1 MTWFPQERKTRS
13 GTVFASFW
21 SPIFDVAPL
30 LREAVAVES
39 DEQEDIEALMEDL
52 DEPLPDDS
60 WLNEL
65 DEPLPPPPPPKRRC
79 MDEVIASGARPM
91 PYAHV
96 KRREKRRQAKEQP
109 SGQRPRPATLREHV
123 CAERAIPTAL
133 NATELPAAH
142 GAYAAKVEQDT
153 WGSKKRRTLPEL
165 IGLGFRLLSWD
176 GITSIPIL
184 DAHGRII
191 TVLAGQPSD
200 PTYAKSATRV
210 FELLEKER
218 INACFASAMA
228 KHRRGGFVALNVGL
242 SYCKGQTVP
251 CRLNNGE
258 HTALLGRLLA
268 DEDVT
273 RMATFASFAFGLWAP
288 KLHAYYD
295 DYDHRL
301 RRQHQHLTRNWERS
315 VFSQATFNF
324 GPRAWTF
331 KHRDILNVAFG
342 MCAVQALGDFNP
354 KEGGHIIL
362 WELKLVIEF
371 PPSALILIP
380 SATVTHSNLPV
391 GPGEHRAPF
400 TQYTGGGLFRYVDN
414 GFRTEKALAEQ
425 DPEEYARV
433 CEQKAGRW
441 EMGLGLLST
450 VDELL
455 DSIP

>member
-1 MTWFPQERKTRS
+1 MAWFPHERKTRQ

-30 LREAVAVES
+30 IRKAVALES
-39 DEQEDIEALMEDL
+39 DEQEDIEGLMEDL

-60 WLNEL
+60 WLDEL
-65 DEPLPPPPPPKRRC
+65 DEPLPPPPVPERRP
-79 MDEVIASGARPM
+79 MNEVIALGARPM
-91 PYAHV
+91 PYAHI
-96 KRREKRRQAKEQP
+96 KHREKRKQAKEQLG
-109 SGQRPRPATLREHV
+109 GQRPRPATLREHIR
-123 CAERAIPTAL
+123 AERAIPTTL
-133 NATELPAAH
+133 DATELPAAL
-142 GAYAAKVEQDT
+142 GAYTAKVEQDT
-153 WGSKKRRTLPEL
+153 WGSKKCRTLPEL

-176 GITSIPIL
+176 GITSIP
-184 DAHGRII
+184 DAHGHII
-191 TVLAGQPSD
+191 TVLAGQLSD
-200 PTYAKSATRV
+200 PVYAKSATRV

-218 INACFASAMA
+218 INTCFASAMA

-258 HTALLGRLLA
+258 HAALLGRLLA

-273 RMATFASFAFGLWAP
+273 RMATFASCKPPIFFSPLPPLLISPQSLLAFGHP
-288 KLHAYYD
+288 SFTPTTTTMTTDFD
-295 DYDHRL
+295 DSTHTSL
-301 RRQHQHLTRNWERS
+301 
-315 VFSQATFNF
+315 AT
-324 GPRAWTF
+324 GSDPSSPRPPSISD
-331 KHRDILNVAFG
+331 R
-342 MCAVQALGDFNP
+342 ALGDFNP

-371 PPSALILIP
+371 PPGALILIP
-380 SATVTHSNLPV
+380 SATVMHSNLPV
-391 GPGEHRAPF
+391 GPGEHRASF
-400 TQYTGGGLFRYVDN
+400 TQYTGGGLFHYVDN
-414 GFRTEKALAEQ
+414 GFRTEKVLAEQ
-425 DPEEYARV
+425 DPEEYARI

>member
-1 MTWFPQERKTRS
+1 MAIQNVKVAALGTKTI
-13 GTVFASFW
+13 TAC
-21 SPIFDVAPL
+21 DH
-30 LREAVAVES
+30 AVYDGLKKFHTCV
-39 DEQEDIEALMEDL
+39 
-52 DEPLPDDS
+52 
-60 WLNEL
+60 
-65 DEPLPPPPPPKRRC
+65 
-79 MDEVIASGARPM
+79 
-91 PYAHV
+91 
-96 KRREKRRQAKEQP
+96 
-109 SGQRPRPATLREHV
+109 
-123 CAERAIPTAL
+123 IPTVL
-133 NATELPAAH
+133 DATELPAAL
-142 GAYAAKVEQDT
+142 GAYTAKVEQDT

-200 PTYAKSATRV
+200 PAYAKSATRV

-218 INACFASAMA
+218 INTCFASAMA

-258 HTALLGRLLA
+258 HAALLGRLLA

-273 RMATFASFAFGLWAP
+273 RMATFASCKPPIFFSPLPPLLISPQSLLAFGHP
-288 KLHAYYD
+288 SFTPTMT

-301 RRQHQHLTRNWERS
+301 RRQHLHLTRNWERS

-342 MCAVQALGDFNP
+342 MCVVQALGDFNP

-362 WELKLVIEF
+362 WELKLFIEF
-371 PPSALILIP
+371 PPGALILIP
-380 SATVTHSNLPV
+380 SATITHSNLPV
-391 GPGEHRAPF
+391 GPGEHRASF
-400 TQYTGGGLFRYVDN
+400 TQYTGG
-414 GFRTEKALAEQ
+414 EQ

>member
-1 MTWFPQERKTRS
+1 MAWFPHECKTHQ

-30 LREAVAVES
+30 IREAVELES
-39 DEQEDIEALMEDL
+39 DEQEDIEGLMEDL
-52 DEPLPDDS
+52 DEPLTDDS
-60 WLNEL
+60 WLDKL
-65 DEPLPPPPPPKRRC
+65 DEPLPPPPVPERRP
-79 MDEVIASGARPM
+79 MNEVIASGARPM
-91 PYAHV
+91 PYTYV
-96 KRREKRRQAKEQP
+96 KHREKRKQVKEQLG
-109 SGQRPRPATLREHV
+109 GQRPRPATLQEHIR
-123 CAERAIPTAL
+123 AEHAIPTTL
-133 NATELPAAH
+133 DATELPAAL
-142 GAYAAKVEQDT
+142 GAYTAKVEQDT
-153 WGSKKRRTLPEL
+153 WGSKKHRALPEL

-200 PTYAKSATRV
+200 PAYAKSATRV

-251 CRLNNGE
+251 CRLNNSE

-268 DEDVT
+268 DEDH
-273 RMATFASFAFGLWAP
+273 P
-288 KLHAYYD
+288 
-295 DYDHRL
+295 
-301 RRQHQHLTRNWERS
+301 HLTRNWERS

-331 KHRDILNVAFG
+331 KHRDILNVTFG
-342 MCAVQALGDFNP
+342 MCVVQALGDFNP

-371 PPSALILIP
+371 PPGRP
-380 SATVTHSNLPV
+380 HPY
-391 GPGEHRAPF
+391 P
-400 TQYTGGGLFRYVDN
+400 YTGGGLFRYVDN

-425 DPEEYARV
+425 DPED
-433 CEQKAGRW
+433 
-441 EMGLGLLST
+441 T